1 MTNRFRK
8 ALATVLAVPAT
19 VFVMMIRLYQIVLS
33 PDHSWLRHLYPYG
46 YCRHEPTCSAYAIEA
61 LKHSPLPVAL
71 WRIIKRILSCN
82 PWKKTT
88 DERLRVAVA
97 KALESERK

>member
-19 VFVMMIRLYQIVLS
+19 VFITMIRLYQIVLS

-46 YCRHEPTCSAYAIEA
+46 YCRHEPTCSSYAIDS
-61 LKHSPLPVAL
+61 LKHSPLPIAL
-71 WRIIKRILSCN
+71 WKIIKRILSCN
-82 PWKKTT
+82 PWRKPSDAKLRAVI
-88 DERLRVAVA
+88 ERELRM
-97 KALESERK
+97 